1 LIKFTFLIGE
11 KLARDEFSSS
21 VKRALA
27 ERAGYRCSFPGCDA
41 ETIGPSDEG
50 EDATSNTG
58 TAAHISAA
66 SSGKGSR
73 RYNASLTPEQRSSIE
88 NGLWCCRHH
97 GTLIDTDE
105 ATYSTPML
113 KKWREIAERKAQIR
127 QRHPGVQLTRHPELI
142 NIGTAVERL
151 KLAADDY
158 INQMI
163 GQAIVH
169 CYIEDIWGKSIADSI
184 RDFIIEHAKNAF
196 EHADAKSVTIRFQS
210 REIVVEDD
218 GKHFDPNT
226 LIEHSHGRGGRAAYR
241 ALRNTLRLPTISS
254 TNQSGTGNLVYL
266 PLVANAWELE
276 ATNPCTV
283 NIDIHNLLSSRLSFT
298 SYASCDCI
306 YIVAPKYMS
315 YSEWTP
321 LGRIVYS
328 AQQTG
333 KRIVVIVSKVSSGV
347 IEFGRE
353 QLPDVEIVEWRN
365 E

>member
-1 LIKFTFLIGE
+1 M
-11 KLARDEFSSS
+11 ARDEFSSS

-41 ETIGPSDEG
+41 ETIGPSDES

-73 RYNASLTPEQRSSIE
+73 RYDASLTPEQRSSIE

-105 ATYSTPML
+105 VTYSTQML

-127 QRHPGVQLTRHPELI
+127 QRHPGVRLSRHPELV
-142 NIGTAVERL
+142 NIGIAVECL
-151 KLAADDY
+151 KLAADNR
-158 INQMI
+158 INQII

-169 CYIEDIWGKSIADSI
+169 CYIEDVWGKSFADSI
-184 RDFIIEHAKNAF
+184 RDFLIEYAKNAF
-196 EHADAKSVTIRFQS
+196 EHAGAKSITIKLQS
-210 REIVVEDD
+210 REIVIEDD

-276 ATNPCTV
+276 TTNPCTV
-283 NIDIHNLLSSRLSFT
+283 NIDIHNLRSSRFSFK
-298 SYASCDCI
+298 SYDSCDCI
-306 YIVAPKYMS
+306 YIVAPEYIS
-315 YSEWTP
+315 YSDWTP
-321 LGRIVYS
+321 LGGIVYS

-333 KRIVVIVSKVSSGV
+333 KRIVVIVSKASAGV

-353 QLPDVEIVEWRN
+353 QLPGVEIVEWGR